1 MKKYAEV
8 VKQQRTP
15 LTAEEL
21 KEMEAVLIEG
31 INIVHPLSPQREAAI
46 KVGID
51 LVAEVKHLR
60 RMMAIAYGWIGRKA
74 PTGTTLNRDYMAC
87 LKEAA
92 RIMKEGE

>member
-1 MKKYAEV
+1 MKKYAQV
-8 VKQQRTP
+8 VKEQRTP

-21 KEMEAVLIEG
+21 KDMEAVLIDG
-31 INIVHPLSPQREAAI
+31 INIAHPPSPQREGAI
-46 KVGID
+46 KVGFE
-51 LVAEVKHLR
+51 LLAEVKHLR